1 MVTGVAAFPGCW
13 QLVTHLV
20 LPESQPSSSQLQ
32 LLQQQVQQAALQV
45 LAAYPDDCQLLSAQL
60 QPVATNYMTAAT
72 MPAGTA
78 AAAEGSASAPVHA
91 GVPVLVSAAA
101 DVYMLPVALALP
113 IHSTTRNSSSS
124 SSSSSSKADG
134 ACSESVL
141 VNVCIAQPVVM
152 QLLCAGHSSVRVV
165 VTSQLPGAAAL
176 ADNTW
181 QLPNTGAAAAA
192 VVPRS
197 PEADDAHG
205 ALADVCLPVQLTLSD
220 LEKLLLLQQQ

>member
-1 MVTGVAAFPGCW
+1 
-13 QLVTHLV
+13 V

-124 SSSSSSKADG
+124 SSSSKADG

-152 QLLCAGHSSVRVV
+152 QLLRAGHSSVRVV